1 MELNKPVIFYEEI
14 DYRSC
19 LRVLRRHNGVVRKV
33 TSKYLDQGMLYTTTI
48 LIQNRFFEQIT
59 ILTRE
64 YYLCDYI

>member
-14 DYRSC
+14 GHRFC
-19 LRVLRRHNGVVRKV
+19 LRILQRHSGVVRNV
-33 TSKYLDQGMLYTTTI
+33 TSIFLNQSMLYTTTI

-59 ILTRE
+59 ILTIE

>member
-14 DYRSC
+14 GHRSC
-19 LRVLRRHNGVVRKV
+19 LLVLRRHNGVVRNV
-33 TSKYLDQGMLYTTTI
+33 TSKFLDQGMLYTTTI

-59 ILTRE
+59 ILTLE

>member
-14 DYRSC
+14 GHRSC
-19 LRVLRRHNGVVRKV
+19 LRVLRRHNGVVRNV
-33 TSKYLDQGMLYTTTI
+33 TSEFLDQGMLYTTTI

-59 ILTRE
+59 ILTLE